1 MLNLRHLDFTMLLAF
16 DLLMQELNVSRA
28 AGRMFVT
35 QSAMSQILQRLRR
48 QFDDPLLVKTTT
60 GMQPTERALALVDP
74 VRSILRD
81 VSRLLEAATP
91 FDPAASHE
99 RFTVAGSDYIEFLVL
114 PRLIERVRKQ
124 APHIEVHVSRTDAG
138 GLESRLQS
146 GELDLVLGFEAVL
159 KFPATTRRIRL
170 FDDTVVC
177 VASISRADID
187 ASISLENYVQTSQL
201 LISSCDMN
209 AFLVERWLVGRGL
222 ERRVAAV
229 VPNFLS
235 APFTV
240 ATTDLILSLPR
251 RIAEACVRFSPLK
264 IVEVPLGLPPY
275 DVVMAWHPVKEKE
288 PAHIWLRE
296 QVLQVSREID
306 GTGTF

>member
-16 DLLMQELNVSRA
+16 DLLMRELNVSRA
-28 AGRMFVT
+28 AKRMFVT
-35 QSAMSQILQRLRR
+35 QSGMSQILQRLRQ
-48 QFDDPLLVKTTT
+48 QFDDPLLVKTAT
-60 GMQPTERALALVDP
+60 GMQPTERALALVEP

-81 VSRLLEAATP
+81 ISRLLEAATP

-99 RFTVAGSDYIEFLVL
+99 RFVVAGSDYIEFLVL
-114 PRLIERVRKQ
+114 PRLIERVRRQ
-124 APHIEVHVSRTDAG
+124 APHIEIHVSRTDAG

-146 GELDLVLGFEAVL
+146 GDLDLALGFEEVL
-159 KFPATTRRIRL
+159 KLPATVRRTRL

-177 VASISRADID
+177 VAGTGHAGIEGA
-187 ASISLENYVQTSQL
+187 ISLEEYLRTSQL

-209 AFLVERWLVGRGL
+209 ALLVERWLVKQGM

-240 ATTDLILSLPR
+240 AATDLLLSLPR

-288 PAHIWLRE
+288 PAHLWLRE
-296 QVLQVSREID
+296 QVLEVSREID
-306 GTGTF
+306 GTGER